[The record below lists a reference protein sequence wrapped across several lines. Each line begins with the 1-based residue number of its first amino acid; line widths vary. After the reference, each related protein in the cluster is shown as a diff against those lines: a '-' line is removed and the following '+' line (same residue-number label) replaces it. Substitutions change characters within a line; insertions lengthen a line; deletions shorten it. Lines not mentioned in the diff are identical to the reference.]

1 MAAGRDRQ
9 VQTLPEK
16 EDLLELRSLQEY
28 RLLSLTWCTL
38 CLSL

>member
-1 MAAGRDRQ
+1 MAGGRDKQ
-9 VQTLPEK
+9 VQSLPEK
-16 EDLLELRSLQEY
+16 EDLLELRSLQER